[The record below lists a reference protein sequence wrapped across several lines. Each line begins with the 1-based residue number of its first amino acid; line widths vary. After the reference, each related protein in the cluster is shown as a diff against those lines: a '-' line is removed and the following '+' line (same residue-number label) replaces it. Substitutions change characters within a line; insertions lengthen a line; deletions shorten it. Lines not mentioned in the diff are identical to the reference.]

1 VKVTVPGQGTWPAVM
16 GHYVPQAKVG
26 TVGPGVKLAV
36 AVNMADKMN
45 EVAIDWDQSPLP

>member
-1 VKVTVPGQGTWPAVM
+1 
-16 GHYVPQAKVG
+16 VPQAKVG

-45 EVAIDWDQSPLP
+45 EVAIDWCQSPLP